1 MLLDVV
7 DGRRPVTKNT
17 SELDRA
23 LPGNVQL
30 LFHWQ
35 FCRVRSA
42 HRTEPERENATA
54 TTSFGV
60 DQLATLGLCQR
71 FGDGEAEAGTVYRIR
86 GGRVTIEGLEDSL
99 GVHPWNA
106 GTAI

>member
-7 DGRRPVTKNT
+7 DGRKPVTKNT

-23 LPGNVQL
+23 LPCNVQL
-30 LFHWQ
+30 LFHGQ
-35 FCRVRSA
+35 FCRVRGA
-42 HRTEPERENATA
+42 YRAEPERENAAATA
-54 TTSFGV
+54 SFGV

-71 FGDGEAEAGTVYRIR
+71 FGDGEAEAGTVYCIR
-86 GGRVTIEGLEDSL
+86 GGCVTIEWLEDSL
-99 GVHPWNA
+99 GVRAWNA